1 MALPGVLMNAEY
13 WVGETLTFAAG
24 ELPDPDACLSAL
36 AIYQLAQTT
45 CYQVPSAIRTAI
57 STRIGNLLGA
67 GEASHARAAQRAGL
81 WLVCLWIVFPTLL
94 FLVFTRQW
102 GLIFTDSE
110 PVLRL
115 LGKMVYCMLI
125 YSDTDALLAYYN
137 GVLASCG
144 QQGGS
149 GRWAI
154 RAYVLVGFP
163 LALAMAFPLKLGTLG
178 LVVGHTV
185 GKVCHTL
192 PCMVLS
198 RRIDWRLEGQ
208 RAVERVQCLSADGS
222 QVPLVPRS

>member
-1 MALPGVLMNAEY
+1 MFGLRSERP
-13 WVGETLTFAAG
+13 
-24 ELPDPDACLSAL
+24 
-36 AIYQLAQTT
+36 
-45 CYQVPSAIRTAI
+45 
-57 STRIGNLLGA
+57 TRPP
-67 GEASHARAAQRAGL
+67 AS
-81 WLVCLWIVFPTLL
+81 
-94 FLVFTRQW
+94 
-102 GLIFTDSE
+102 
-110 PVLRL
+110 LRL
-115 LGKMVYCMLI
+115 TPPPWLRSLSVA
-125 YSDTDALLAYYN
+125 ALLARVFQIDWRGCAGHLLRCTQACAWLRSLRLAYYN